1 MSMHTESE
9 PAWEVARLFPDQ
21 GAWSEEEYFALPND
35 GLVEFS
41 CGRIE
46 VLPMPSESHQML
58 VLFLYRMLLR
68 FITPAALGIL
78 LVAPLRVQLWPGKYR
93 EPDLVFM
100 FKQHADRRSDRY
112 WRGADLVMEVISPDD
127 PLRDTVTKRRE
138 YAEAGIPEYWLVDP
152 RAETVTVFMLEES
165 GPPYRLAG
173 EYRRGEQAESRL
185 LKGFTLD
192 VTALFDEVEASRGAG

>member
-1 MSMHTESE
+1 MPIHTESE

-46 VLPMPSESHQML
+46 VLAMPSELHQL
-58 VLFLYRMLLR
+58 IVACLYRMLIR
-68 FITPAALGIL
+68 FLGDSDL
-78 LVAPLRVQLWPGKYR
+78 GTVLFAPLRVQLWPGKYR

-138 YAEAGIPEYWLVDP
+138 YAEAGIPEYWLIDP
-152 RAETVTVFMLEES
+152 RAETVTVFALEES
-165 GPPYRLAG
+165 GPPYHIAG

-185 LKGFTLD
+185 LRGFALD
-192 VTALFDEVEASRGAG
+192 VTALFDEVEASR